1 MCNAILCML
10 YWVELLWG
18 PFVPC
23 LTLVCIM
30 STASENTHP
39 ALALLT
45 RATHALHPQ
54 IAIATYKIIKNQ
66 ADTAV
71 VGHANTAWTT
81 QTTIMAILT
90 EAFTSAANSNNI
102 TKWEP
107 VLAALTNVSGGK
119 QNCWCADLL
128 LCTCWVT

>member
-1 MCNAILCML
+1 
-10 YWVELLWG
+10 
-18 PFVPC
+18 
-23 LTLVCIM
+23 M
-30 STASENTHP
+30 STPSENTHP
-39 ALALLT
+39 SLYLLIC
-45 RATHALHPQ
+45 ATHALHPQ

-81 QTTIMAILT
+81 QATIMAILT

-107 VLAALTNVSGGK
+107 VLAALTNVSGMPEARL
-119 QNCWCADLL
+119 QSLVCNSNSITNLQCSSIA
-128 LCTCWVT
+128 TCSAP